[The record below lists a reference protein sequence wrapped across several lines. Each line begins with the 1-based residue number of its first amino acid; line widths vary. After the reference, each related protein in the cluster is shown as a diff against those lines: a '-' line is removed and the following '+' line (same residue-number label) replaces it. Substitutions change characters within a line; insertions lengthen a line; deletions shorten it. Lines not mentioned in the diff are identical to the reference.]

1 MFRTCTQLFCIP
13 RLSLESGKDN
23 PRPCPSGG
31 PLYIW
36 RRAWPQVAREAS
48 SYVSCRGF
56 FLYIYIYIYT
66 AHTLAHTWSHV
77 CLKTYIYTA
86 RTLKRICLGFAALCE
101 LNPLVSRGRRYKFE
115 RPCRANAVAGKGFVL
130 RWPAHTLRIPK
141 NSNSDVLPALPRH
154 PGCAYGRCLAHTPRR
169 IPIQS

>member
-1 MFRTCTQLFCIP
+1 MDTCLAAG
-13 RLSLESGKDN
+13 RL
-23 PRPCPSGG
+23 GG
-31 PLYIW
+31 ELLSIMS
-36 RRAWPQVAREAS
+36 RFS
-48 SYVSCRGF
+48 
-56 FLYIYIYIYT
+56 YIYIYT

-77 CLKTYIYTA
+77 CLKTYIYIYGA
-86 RTLKRICLGFAALCE
+86 YPGAYPLFKRICLRFAALCE

-115 RPCRANAVAGKGFVL
+115 RPCRASIVAGKGFVL

-169 IPIQS
+169 IPIQG